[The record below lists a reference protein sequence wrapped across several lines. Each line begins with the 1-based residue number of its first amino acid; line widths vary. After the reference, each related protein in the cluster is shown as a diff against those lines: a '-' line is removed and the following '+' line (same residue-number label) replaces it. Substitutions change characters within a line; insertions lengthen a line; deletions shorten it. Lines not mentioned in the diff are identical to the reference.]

1 MIGSISLEENVQV
14 KNIGMV
20 YCDVLGLKRVN
31 DTLGHQAGD
40 DLLIRAAEC

>member
-1 MIGSISLEENVQV
+1 MGKVQMI
-14 KNIGMV
+14 KNELQYIMSNEK
-20 YCDVLGLKRVN
+20 LVN